1 MLSYKIAA
9 YLIFFFFFY
18 GSLLPCAR
26 VLEELASWATKVR
39 RKSWRASGTGDCLY
53 LVPSGGHTPSAF
65 CSGSCLKEDSCKTR
79 ATMPPPRML
88 LLLVITCNLSRY
100 ALYVIYDGFRMP
112 RLVQCDQWPCPNL
125 VDCFISRPTE
135 KTVFTIFMA
144 TSSSICMLLNMA
156 ELAYLVAKGVTR

>member
-1 MLSYKIAA
+1 MPESWK
-9 YLIFFFFFY
+9 
-18 GSLLPCAR
+18 SR
-26 VLEELASWATKVR
+26 HLEQQR
-39 RKSWRASGTGDCLY
+39 
-53 LVPSGGHTPSAF
+53 SGGRAGDPQEQETAHIWRPLVDIRLQPSVQALVWRRIHVRPEPL
-65 CSGSCLKEDSCKTR
+65 CLHHV
-79 ATMPPPRML
+79 AAVA
-88 LLLVITCNLSRY
+88 VIMCNLSRY